1 MTVFM
6 FPGQGSQHPN
16 MARDFHD
23 NFKTAKLIF
32 EEIEDFTSINL
43 RKIIFS
49 DNDEL
54 LNQTDIT
61 QLSIFASSA
70 AIFYTL
76 IDENKIIFD
85 ENSVMLGHSLGEY
98 TALTCSK
105 KLSLKDASILLKKRG
120 SLMHNALEKKTYGM
134 AALIG
139 SPISEIYEI
148 IKENNL
154 NLDIANDNSPIQVV
168 ISGKIKD
175 LNKSEEIFKKHST
188 KKFIKLNVSSSFHSK
203 YMIEAQ
209 NDLNYF
215 IQKVNFQEN
224 KIKIISNYSA
234 NYSDNNLEIIEALK
248 KQMANT
254 VNWTKS
260 IKNLESVNEKNII
273 EIGPGKVLSGLVKRI
288 SNYFNIQSINNIDD
302 LKGFINAK

>member
-1 MTVFM
+1 MTAFM
-6 FPGQGSQHPN
+6 FPGQGSQYPN

-23 NFKTAKLIF
+23 NFKIAKLIF
-32 EEIEDFTSINL
+32 EKIEDFTSINL

-61 QLSIFASSA
+61 QLSIFATSA

-98 TALTCSK
+98 TALTCSN
-105 KLSLKDASILLKKRG
+105 KLSLEDASILLKKRG
-120 SLMHNALEKKTYGM
+120 SLMHNALEKNTYGM

-139 SPISEIYEI
+139 SPVSEIYKI

-154 NLDIANDNSPIQVV
+154 NLNVANDNSPIQVV

-175 LNKSEEIFKKHST
+175 LDKSEEIFKKHST

-203 YMIEAQ
+203 FMIEAQ
-209 NDLNYF
+209 NDLNNF

-260 IKNLESVNEKNII
+260 IKNLELVNEKNII

-288 SNYFNIQSINNIDD
+288 SNYFDIQSINKIDD